1 MPKYF
6 LLPLGLLF
14 LVSTTLSSFRNSLRQ
29 LLRAA
34 GALVLSGKES

>member
-14 LVSTTLSSFRNSLRQ
+14 LVSTTLSSFRSSLCQ
-29 LLRAA
+29 LLRPA
-34 GALVLSGKES
+34 GAPVRSAEES

>member
-29 LLRAA
+29 LFRA
-34 GALVLSGKES
+34 GAPVRSAKES

>member
-14 LVSTTLSSFRNSLRQ
+14 LVSTTLSSFRNSFR
-29 LLRAA
+29 RIFGA
-34 GALVLSGKES
+34 GGS

>member
-14 LVSTTLSSFRNSLRQ
+14 LVTTTLSSFRNSLRQ
-29 LLRAA
+29 VFHPDGR
-34 GALVLSGKES
+34 